1 MLSFLIQDLIYKL
14 VKNLTEKE
22 NKECNILINENFE
35 KNRFTDY
42 KYVIIYKIKNNI
54 IGFIGIYEN
63 LLNQICT
70 NIEYRRKGI
79 ATEMIDTAKKM
90 LKGDIYLYIEKK
102 QGAKYLLN
110 YYEKNGFKII
120 IENEIEYK
128 MINKKNIK

>member
-1 MLSFLIQDLIYKL
+1 MIIYKL

-79 ATEMIDTAKKM
+79 AKEMIETVKKM
-90 LKGDIYLYIEKK
+90 LKGNIYLYIDKK
-102 QGAKYLLN
+102 KENTEYLLN
-110 YYEKNGFKII
+110 YYEKNGFEII

-128 MINKKNIK
+128 MINKKI

>member
-1 MLSFLIQDLIYKL
+1 MIIYKL

-22 NKECNILINENFE
+22 NNECNILINENFE

-79 ATEMIDTAKKM
+79 AKEMIETAKKM
-90 LKGDIYLYIEKK
+90 LKGDIYLYIDKK
-102 QGAKYLLN
+102 
-110 YYEKNGFKII
+110 
-120 IENEIEYK
+120 
-128 MINKKNIK
+128 KKGQNIY

>member
-1 MLSFLIQDLIYKL
+1 MIIYKL

-79 ATEMIDTAKKM
+79 AKEMIETVKKM
-90 LKGDIYLYIEKK
+90 LKGNIYLYIDKK
-102 QGAKYLLN
+102 KENTEYLLN
-110 YYEKNGFKII
+110 YYEKNGFEII

>member
-1 MLSFLIQDLIYKL
+1 MIIYKL

-22 NKECNILINENFE
+22 NNECNILINENFE

-79 ATEMIDTAKKM
+79 AKEMIETAKKM
-90 LKGDIYLYIEKK
+90 LKGDIYLYIDKK
-102 QGAKYLLN
+102 KKGTEYLLN
-110 YYEKNGFKII
+110 YYEKNGFEII

-128 MINKKNIK
+128 MINKKI

>member
-1 MLSFLIQDLIYKL
+1 MQKILMIIYKL

-22 NKECNILINENFE
+22 NNECNILINENFE

-79 ATEMIDTAKKM
+79 AKEMIETVKKM
-90 LKGDIYLYIEKK
+90 LKGNIYLYIDKK
-102 QGAKYLLN
+102 KENTEYLLN
-110 YYEKNGFKII
+110 YYEKNGFEII

-128 MINKKNIK
+128 MINKKI

>member
-1 MLSFLIQDLIYKL
+1 MIIYKL

>member
-1 MLSFLIQDLIYKL
+1 MIIYKL

-79 ATEMIDTAKKM
+79 GKEMIETAKKM
-90 LKGDIYLYIEKK
+90 LKGDIYLYIDKK
-102 QGAKYLLN
+102 KENTEYLLN